1 MRTAVAAILVVCTAR
16 PQEAELEVSLAADD
30 ECGEQC
36 AVSAL
41 QRRGVQLPVEE
52 TAGLRNA
59 SNVSNATL
67 GAEMTSGNDSMGSGG
82 IWHYALN
89 CWNPC
94 GHKSG
99 FCENYCGPGN
109 ACCRHGASHDPP
121 ECSETVWWPVLTF
134 HTCVQIRAAATT
146 TTTSSLDVVTP
157 EESCTDGSQYCSTW
171 AQQGQCKDNPGY
183 MLKVCRQACGL
194 CETTSTTAAGE
205 DVNGTQSRASQAEVC
220 EDTSS
225 GCRYWAVLHLC
236 GGCKKSC
243 GHCSDSK
250 ESSQETSTQTAHF
263 ARLHRPPSE
272 AFGYS
277 GHAWPEMSFGGSQ
290 EMHILAIGDWGG
302 MDGTVVVDG
311 KRPKKDYYRIIQY
324 KGGDTEGPHVMARS
338 RPGCEFAN
346 LVECFN
352 TEGAPGGDAATPCLT
367 TCGWTEGIDDRA
379 QLLVAEQFKRRAAAS
394 KPQYVLNVGDNF
406 YWGGIETDCGS
417 TPMGHLSKVA
427 KHQFDTV
434 FENIYN
440 GPGLDG
446 IPWLSVLGNHDWGGR
461 YFNAGWD
468 QQISYTWHSHR
479 WILPAPYWS
488 QHVKYPDQDF
498 SVDILMTDSNAFDA
512 KDPKE
517 DPEHNICGALHTPE
531 QASCAAQGGPASVAD
546 CKQWFW
552 DFWRKQQRWV
562 EDHLASSTA
571 DWKIIVTHFP
581 CGHAASW
588 YRKLHSQYGLNL
600 LVTGH
605 RHEQE
610 LWSNSALLGGLT
622 CIVTGGGGGIT
633 SEQSPTGHL
642 SSNTQYGFF
651 DITISKERMGLE
663 LINQKGVTVKSSHVY
678 RQHPLGATSANFS
691 ADEEDYEA
699 AACPMGDC

>member
-1 MRTAVAAILVVCTAR
+1 V
-16 PQEAELEVSLAADD
+16 D
-30 ECGEQC
+30 
-36 AVSAL
+36 
-41 QRRGVQLPVEE
+41 
-52 TAGLRNA
+52 
-59 SNVSNATL
+59 
-67 GAEMTSGNDSMGSGG
+67 
-82 IWHYALN
+82 
-89 CWNPC
+89 
-94 GHKSG
+94 
-99 FCENYCGPGN
+99 
-109 ACCRHGASHDPP
+109 
-121 ECSETVWWPVLTF
+121 
-134 HTCVQIRAAATT
+134 TT
-146 TTTSSLDVVTP
+146 TTTSSADIVLP
-157 EESCTDGSQYCSTW
+157 EQSCTDGSEYCSTW

-194 CETTSTTAAGE
+194 CRAATTTAAVADTDDSCE
-205 DVNGTQSRASQAEVC
+205 DDSQHCGAWEKEGQCKQNPGYMLKMCKKSCGQCQSKAEVC

-225 GCRYWAVLHLC
+225 GCRYWAFFHMC
-236 GGCKKSC
+236 GGCKRTC
-243 GHCSDSK
+243 GQCSDSPD
-250 ESSQETSTQTAHF
+250 SSSGSSTSF
-263 ARLHRPPSE
+263 ARIHQPPKE

-277 GHAWPEMSFGGSQ
+277 GHAWPEMSFAGTQ

-302 MDGTVVVDG
+302 MDGTVIVDG

-338 RPGCEFAN
+338 RPGCLFAN

-352 TEGAPGGDAATPCLT
+352 TMGAPGGSSKSPCLS
-367 TCGWTEGIDDRA
+367 TCGWIDGIDDRA
-379 QLLVAEQFKRRAAAS
+379 QLLVAREFKRRAAVS
-394 KPQYVLNVGDNF
+394 KPQYILNVGDNF

-427 KHQFDTV
+427 KHQFDNI

-440 GPGLDG
+440 GPGLNG
-446 IPWLSVLGNHDWGGR
+446 VPWLSVLGNHDWGGR

-468 QQISYTWHSHR
+468 EQISYTWHSHR

-488 QHVKYPDQDF
+488 QHVRYPDQDF
-498 SVDILMTDSNAFDA
+498 TVDILMTDSNAFDA
-512 KDPKE
+512 KDPNE

-531 QASCAAQGGPASVAD
+531 EANCAAQGGPASVSD
-546 CKQWFW
+546 CKKWFW
-552 DFWRKQQRWV
+552 DFWEKQQRWV
-562 EDHLASSTA
+562 ESQLSSSTA

-588 YRKLHSQYGLNL
+588 YRDLHLRYGLNL

-633 SEQSPTGHL
+633 SEQSPAGHH
-642 SSNTQYGFF
+642 SSATQYGFF
-651 DITISKERMGLE
+651 DIAISKERIGLE

-678 RQHPLGATSANFS
+678 RRHSLGAAPANVS
-691 ADEEDYEA
+691 SEPEGYEVG
-699 AACPMGDC
+699 ACEMGDC